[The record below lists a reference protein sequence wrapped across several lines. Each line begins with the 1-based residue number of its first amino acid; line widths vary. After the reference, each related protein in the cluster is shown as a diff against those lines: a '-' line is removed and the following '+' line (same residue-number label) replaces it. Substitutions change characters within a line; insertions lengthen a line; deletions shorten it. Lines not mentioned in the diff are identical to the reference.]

1 MKRPL
6 VKMRLFAVCAAL
18 IAAAAAVAA
27 EGDLRPGSCIYSGDT
42 NRSCTA
48 SAHLAKDIDFTAA
61 VAAWVDDR
69 PLDAFAFLK
78 ELQVLPS
85 FRSDEPKGLFL
96 IVR

>member
-6 VKMRLFAVCAAL
+6 VKMRLFAAYAAL
-18 IAAAAAVAA
+18 TVAAAAVAA
-27 EGDLRPGSCIYSGDT
+27 EGDLPPGSCIYSGDT

-61 VAAWVDDR
+61 AAAWVDDR

-78 ELQVLPS
+78 ALQILPR
-85 FRSDEPKGLFL
+85 FRSDEPSGLFF

>member
-1 MKRPL
+1 MKKTL
-6 VKMRLFAVCAAL
+6 KKMRLFAACAAMT
-18 IAAAAAVAA
+18 AAAAAVAA
-27 EGDLRPGSCIYSGDT
+27 EVDPPPGSCIYSGDT

-61 VAAWVDDR
+61 VAAWVDDQ

-78 ELQVLPS
+78 ALQVLPR